1 MTPDSSTDPSRGGF
15 LPTRWT
21 LVLAARGDT
30 PEARAALSDLCAAY
44 YEPVLRFLRREG
56 RTDDAA
62 RELAQEF
69 FARVLSRSGFAGAD
83 PDRGRFRS
91 YLLGALR
98 HFLADRKDSDRTLRR
113 GGGILPESLDA
124 EADDAPALQVAAPG
138 ADPAL
143 EFDRAWAL
151 ALMRR
156 SLDRIREE
164 YTAAGRPGQF
174 AVLQPWLGGD
184 SPPGPQA
191 AAAEQL
197 GLSGG
202 ALKVA
207 IHRLRRRFRE
217 ILRAE
222 VADTVPNPADV
233 DAELRH
239 LVEVLARHPE
249 PGR

>member
-1 MTPDSSTDPSRGGF
+1 MTPDSSADPSRGGF
-15 LPTRWT
+15 VPTRWT

-83 PDRGRFRS
+83 PARGRFRS

-98 HFLADRKDSDRTLRR
+98 HFLGDRRDHDRTLRR
-113 GGGILPESLDA
+113 GGGAVAESLDTGST
-124 EADDAPALQVAAPG
+124 DAPGLQVAAPDDG
-138 ADPAL
+138 PAL
-143 EFDRAWAL
+143 EFDRTWAL

-156 SLDRIREE
+156 SLDRIRAE
-164 YTAAGRPGQF
+164 YAAAGRMEQF
-174 AVLQPWLGGD
+174 VILQPWLGGEV
-184 SPPGPQA
+184 PPGPQA
-191 AAAEQL
+191 RAAERL

-222 VADTVPNPADV
+222 VADTVPDPSDI

-239 LVEVLARHPE
+239 LVDVLARH
-249 PGR
+249 GG